1 MEIGSKLAIK
11 NLQEEIDPKT
21 NEKYYKA
28 TVLEYVY
35 NQTKR
40 LGGSWEIVNYLAYI
54 HNVDFPIEPANFDL
68 GLDKLKYS
76 FKNISNPD
84 KSIIRVYGFKY
95 EKQSIWTNKGY
106 KQELDDSGKPK
117 MKNVFYLTKV
127 LPEKGTYRSP
137 ESKIERLKKEMEE
150 IKKRPSKKCE
160 HYREKIAKLNVIIN
174 DLRRE
179 INLLN
184 QKLLKY
190 DKILDKQKN
199 KVLNAKNLI
208 KQANRQTMVE
218 RRKNTIVKNQLIVTQ
233 NKLDEKKA
241 EIKEVKKMKKNEII
255 QKAEDFEDIVF
266 DDL

>member
-68 GLDKLKYS
+68 GRDKLKYS

-95 EKQSIWTNKGY
+95 EKQGIWTNKGY
-106 KQELDDSGKPK
+106 SQELDSFGNPK

-150 IKKRPSKKCE
+150 IKNRPNKRCE
-160 HYREKIAKLNVIIN
+160 YYREKITKLNAVIN

-179 INLLN
+179 IDSLN
-184 QKLLKY
+184 KKLSKY
-190 DKILDKQKN
+190 DKTIDKQKN
-199 KVLNAKNLI
+199 KVLNAQNLI

-218 RRKNTIVKNQLIVTQ
+218 RRKNTIVQNQLVATQ
-233 NKLDEKKA
+233 NKLEEKKA

-255 QKAEDFEDIVF
+255 QRAEDFDDIIF